1 MEAQPSPAYRGLH
14 IVINPSGTPAGGL
27 TDAFMVLE
35 PSENPMFTVTLHEH
49 PRGQVKTYPTQAE
62 ARDAALQLARTWID
76 GHMGKQAS

>member
-1 MEAQPSPAYRGLH
+1 MEAETSPAYCGLN

-49 PRGQVKTYPTQAE
+49 PRDQIKTYPTEAE

-76 GHMGKQAS
+76 EHLKKHNA